1 MASGKTH
8 RATFCAET
16 VAVRRNLHLELRFS
30 IGMRSPRPS
39 QARFGSLGFVLR
51 VQPEVVPQALAD
63 PLARGV
69 PSMSLAEGL
78 FAASE
83 MAPHARSASTWR
95 RFAILTKFNSA
106 DNLCLGD

>member
-63 PLARGV
+63 PLPWGV

-78 FAASE
+78 FCRFRNGASRQIRE
-83 MAPHARSASTWR
+83 HMATLRDFDEVQFGRQPVSR
-95 RFAILTKFNSA
+95 
-106 DNLCLGD
+106 